1 MSTEKILD
9 RASFLKGVAVG
20 RTLWRLAGGPAGPA
34 PEVGPFQMKIDLQP
48 YGRTLFNADMRGTFH
63 IDWGDGSSESVD
75 YNGSNGLEHEYP
87 ALGVYTITI
96 EGDLRLLGHGPWAR
110 NALKAVVELLSPLP
124 ASLETISYAFSE
136 CGGLTAIPPD
146 LFSRCAGLKSLT
158 GCFSKSPIAA
168 IPAGLFDNCAA
179 AVSFD
184 SCFANCTALT
194 AIPAGLFDRCAKAA
208 AFDNCFLGCAL
219 IAAIPAGLFGNC
231 PEAKSFSSC
240 FHECAALVDIP
251 GGLFRGLRK
260 ATTFSSCF
268 GWCGALASVPDD
280 LFDGCAAAVYFDS
293 CFQMCTSLGA
303 VGSGLFADS
312 PLAARFRACFSSC
325 SSLTSVPDSLF
336 DGNAVTQLNECFL
349 RCTKLAH
356 APALWTKFPNATHT
370 RCFLSCKMAD
380 NYEDIPTDWK

>member
-96 EGDLRLLGHGPWAR
+96 EGDLRLLGHGPWTR
-110 NALKAVVELLSPLP
+110 NGLKAVVELLSPLP

-146 LFSRCAGLKSLT
+146 LFSRCASLKSLT
-158 GCFSKSPIAA
+158 GCFSKSPIA
-168 IPAGLFDNCAA
+168 
-179 AVSFD
+179 
-184 SCFANCTALT
+184 

-208 AFDNCFLGCAL
+208 AFDNCFLGCAS

-231 PEAKSFSSC
+231 PEAQSFSSC

>member
-96 EGDLRLLGHGPWAR
+96 EGDLRLLGHGPWTR
-110 NALKAVVELLSPLP
+110 NGLKAVVELLSPLP

-168 IPAGLFDNCAA
+168 IPAGLFD
-179 AVSFD
+179 
-184 SCFANCTALT
+184 
-194 AIPAGLFDRCAKAA
+194 
-208 AFDNCFLGCAL
+208 
-219 IAAIPAGLFGNC
+219 NC